1 MFKRYQQIHF
11 VGIGGAGMSGIAE
24 ILLNLGYRVTGS
36 DHRRNEAVERLE
48 QLGAKIFVGHGPSHI
63 EGAHVVV
70 YSSAVSR
77 ENIEV
82 QVARQRQIPLI
93 PGAEMLAEMMRLK
106 YGIAVGG
113 THGKTTTTSMI
124 GAVLAEGRYDPTI
137 VVGGRVTNLGSNAR
151 LGQGDYLVAE
161 ADESDGSFLKLA
173 PTIAVVT
180 TVDAEHLD
188 HYGTLEAIREAF
200 VQFVNKVPF
209 YGSAVLCLDQPNIQ
223 MLIPRVEKRIITYG
237 LESGG
242 DLVARRLSLSGMTSR
257 FEVFQRGSLLG
268 ECTLQLPGRHNVL
281 NALAAIGVGLELEIP
296 FVTAQRA
303 LAGFAGVQRRFQ
315 IRGRVAG
322 VTVVDDYG
330 HHPAEIRATLAAAK
344 AGFDCRIVT
353 VFQPHRYTRTH
364 HLRQEFLT
372 AFNQA
377 DVLIVMDIYAAGE
390 PPIPGVTAEDLAE
403 GIRAHGHRGVRG
415 VVLRLEGCLGR
426 AEFHGEEAIVGAGV
440 SLSALI
446 REASALNLGGIEC
459 LVGIPATIGGALAM
473 NAGTPDGWIG
483 DFVSA
488 VYFLHSDGSLGEFK
502 PTSGTF
508 TYRAFDAPPGAV
520 LIGCR
525 LRLTRRPLAE
535 IQKDTKVRLKHKKA
549 TQPLALASAGCV
561 WKNPTGDLADR
572 LIEKCGLTGKRVN
585 GAEVSSKH
593 ANFIVN
599 RGGATAADILALM
612 DLTRERVQH
621 QFGIALEPEIRIVG
635 E

>member
-1 MFKRYQQIHF
+1 MLGEIRGEVRFKEPLSFHTSLR
-11 VGIGGAGMSGIAE
+11 IGGPADIFVVPQDVDDIRHALLFAE
-24 ILLNLGYRVTGS
+24 R
-36 DHRRNEAVERLE
+36 E
-48 QLGAKIFVGHGPSHI
+48 QLSV
-63 EGAHVVV
+63 
-70 YSSAVSR
+70 
-77 ENIEV
+77 
-82 QVARQRQIPLI
+82 
-93 PGAEMLAEMMRLK
+93 
-106 YGIAVGG
+106 
-113 THGKTTTTSMI
+113 
-124 GAVLAEGRYDPTI
+124 AVL
-137 VVGGRVTNLGSNAR
+137 GGGNNL
-151 LGQGDYLVAE
+151 LVR
-161 ADESDGSFLKLA
+161 D
-173 PTIAVVT
+173 
-180 TVDAEHLD
+180 
-188 HYGTLEAIREAF
+188 
-200 VQFVNKVPF
+200 
-209 YGSAVLCLDQPNIQ
+209 
-223 MLIPRVEKRIITYG
+223 
-237 LESGG
+237 
-242 DLVARRLSLSGMTSR
+242 
-257 FEVFQRGSLLG
+257 
-268 ECTLQLPGRHNVL
+268 
-281 NALAAIGVGLELEIP
+281 
-296 FVTAQRA
+296 
-303 LAGFAGVQRRFQ
+303 
-315 IRGRVAG
+315 
-322 VTVVDDYG
+322 
-330 HHPAEIRATLAAAK
+330 
-344 AGFDCRIVT
+344 
-353 VFQPHRYTRTH
+353 
-364 HLRQEFLT
+364 
-372 AFNQA
+372 
-377 DVLIVMDIYAAGE
+377 
-390 PPIPGVTAEDLAE
+390 
-403 GIRAHGHRGVRG
+403 RGVRG

-446 REASALNLGGIEC
+446 REAAALILGGIEC

-572 LIEKCGLTGKRVN
+572 LIEKCGLKGKRVN